1 MRRYSVLII
10 AMMVLLASYGVLQ
23 AQQPMQSGKQMS
35 EKVNPG
41 APLFVGPHT
50 IEHVQKKLQEQGYK
64 VTPNGVWNQETREA
78 LMECQKAQGLA
89 VTGVI
94 DLRTFT
100 KLGLQQSM
108 ASDPPE
114 SWGNQSGS
122 KQNWSQQ
129 SKSTMYG
136 NLEPVRLYA
145 GPETVRDVLT
155 ALSTKTSGKVN
166 TQAGWNE
173 EASKELAS
181 FQRANGLD
189 VTGNLNFETLKALG
203 VEKDFEQ
210 PGNAGQQTERQN
222 MNQQSGMNQGMHQQ
236 SGMMNQQ
243 SGMNQGMNNQGMHSQ
258 GMNQTSSSEK
268 QGNNQGNRMGQM
280 SSKANEMMSPSSA
293 EKNYMSKGMLVP
305 VYISPTSVRQVQ
317 QKLAAIGDNPGKPD
331 GEWGS
336 KTEKAVRTLQEQ
348 RGLSVTGD
356 IDLETLGT
364 LGVARS
370 YRDLYMAKASGQ
382 AMNR

>member
-23 AQQPMQSGKQMS
+23 AQQPMQSGKQMT

-50 IEHVQKKLQEQGYK
+50 IEHVQMKLQEMGYK
-64 VTPNGVWNQETREA
+64 VTPDGVWNQETREA
-78 LMECQKAQGLA
+78 LMECQQAQGLA

-94 DLRTFT
+94 DLRTFSR
-100 KLGLQQSM
+100 LGLQQRM

-114 SWGNQSGS
+114 AWGNKSGS
-122 KQNWSQQ
+122 KQTWSQQ
-129 SKSTMYG
+129 SKSTSYG
-136 NLEPVRLYA
+136 SMEPVRLYA

-155 ALSTKTSGKVN
+155 ALSTKTSG
-166 TQAGWNE
+166 QASVQTGWNAE
-173 EASKELAS
+173 TSKQLES

-189 VTGNLNFETLKALG
+189 ITGNLNFETLKALG
-203 VEKDFEQ
+203 VEKEYEQ
-210 PGNAGQQTERQN
+210 PGNAGQQTEQQN
-222 MNQQSGMNQGMHQQ
+222 MNQQSGMMNQGMHQQ

-243 SGMNQGMNNQGMHSQ
+243 SGMHQGMNNQ

-268 QGNNQGNRMGQM
+268 QGNYQENRMGQM
-280 SSKANEMMSPSSA
+280 SSKAKEMMSPRSA
-293 EKNYMSKGMLVP
+293 EKNYESKGMLVP
-305 VYISPTSVRQVQ
+305 IYISPTSVRQVQ
-317 QKLAAIGDNPGKPD
+317 EKLAAIGDNPGTVN
-331 GEWGS
+331 GEWDTQTG
-336 KTEKAVRTLQEQ
+336 KAVRTLQEQ

-364 LGVARS
+364 LGLARS
-370 YRDLYMAKASGQ
+370 YQDLYMARAAGH

>member
-1 MRRYSVLII
+1 MRRYSVLIV

-23 AQQPMQSGKQMS
+23 AQQPMQSGKQMT

-50 IEHVQKKLQEQGYK
+50 IEQVQKKLQEMGYK
-64 VTPNGVWNQETREA
+64 VTPDGVWNQETRQA
-78 LMECQKAQGLA
+78 LMDCQQAQGLA

-94 DLRTFT
+94 DLRTFDR
-100 KLGLQQSM
+100 LGLREEM
-108 ASDPPE
+108 AADPPE
-114 SWGNQSGS
+114 AWGNQSSS
-122 KQNWSQQ
+122 KQTWQKQ
-129 SKSTMYG
+129 SSSTAYG
-136 NLEPVRLYA
+136 NLEPVHLYA

-155 ALSTKTSGKVN
+155 ALSAKTSGKVN
-166 TQAGWNE
+166 AQTGWDD
-173 EASKELAS
+173 EASKQLES

-203 VEKDFEQ
+203 VEKEFAQ
-210 PGNAGQQTERQN
+210 SGSNSGQQTEQQN
-222 MNQQSGMNQGMHQQ
+222 IHQQSGMNNQGMNQGMHQQ
-236 SGMMNQQ
+236 SGMN
-243 SGMNQGMNNQGMHSQ
+243 NQGMNNQ

-268 QGNNQGNRMGQM
+268 QGSYQENRMGQM

-305 VYISPTSVRQVQ
+305 INISPSSVRQVQ
-317 QKLAAIGDNPGKPD
+317 EKLKAVGDNPGEVNGMWD
-331 GEWGS
+331 SQTGV
-336 KTEKAVRTLQEQ
+336 AVRTLQEQ
-348 RGLSVTGD
+348 RGLTVTGD

-364 LGVARS
+364 LGLARS
-370 YRDLYMAKASGQ
+370 YSDLYMARASGQ